1 MDLAM
6 QYEVYEVI
14 IKMIK
19 KIEIREK
26 KRIYQKKYRQTET
39 YQEKKRIYQRKYENS
54 EKGKETKQRYQNKYQ
69 KTEKGKEII
78 RKAVK
83 KWREKNPEKCK
94 ETIRRYQHSE
104 KGKETIRK
112 SNKKWREKNPEKM
125 KAICDRAHKKKRIKI
140 LKVREEEDIIPTK
153 VGGRGEIL
161 LGTSYKRRNWTKKEE
176 NILREC
182 KRRCKSPYK
191 ACMTWK
197 AIGILLNR
205 PQKSIRNKWRR
216 MIEEEEEEEEII
228 LLQPNIGIKI
238 CV

>member
-1 MDLAM
+1 M

-14 IKMIK
+14 NKMIK

-26 KRIYQKKYRQTET
+26 KRISQQKYRQTEKGK
-39 YQEKKRIYQRKYENS
+39 EKQRIYQR
-54 EKGKETKQRYQNKYQ
+54 KYQ
-69 KTEKGKEII
+69 KTEKGKEIT
-78 RKAVK
+78 R
-83 KWREKNPEKCK
+83 KWREKNVEKWKEGRRRYHNSEKGK
-94 ETIRRYQHSE
+94 ETMRRYQHSE

-112 SNKKWREKNPEKM
+112 SNKIWREKNPEKM
-125 KAICDRAHKKKRIKI
+125 KVISARSHKKKRIKI
-140 LKVREEEDIIPTK
+140 LKAREEEDIIPTK

-191 ACMTWK
+191 AGMTWK

-205 PQKSIRNKWRR
+205 PQKSIRKKWRR